1 MAKKKKAKPDFSK
14 PKEDPDMVPDTQK
27 ETVIITQP
35 EPVSESEEE
44 SEDEDDTLE
53 ERYNGIAR
61 KHYEGLPVVAIAG
74 RPNVGKSTLFNRFM
88 QRRMAIVDPTPG
100 VTRDPVEGTVIIN
113 GNPVHLIDTGGYKL
127 TRDIGTMEAVLDD
140 LVVERSLEMIDQ
152 ADVVLLVLEAGQITG
167 EDEEFI
173 HKMRPYWNKLLVAIN
188 KTEGGRNENVAWNFA
203 QFGFKEMFFISA
215 EHGDNISQLAEALV
229 ARLDF
234 SNVKQVDAEKE
245 PIRIAIMGK
254 PNTGKSTLS
263 NRLTHSNNS
272 IVSNYAGTTRD
283 TVEGKF
289 EYGGRKFQI
298 LDTAGIRRKAKV
310 HENVEYYSVNRA
322 IKTLDRCDVVFL
334 MIDAMEGLAEQDK
347 KICSLAFERGRGII
361 FVLNK
366 WDLKEDQSKKVI
378 KDTKKWINIMFGQ
391 MEFAPILT
399 LSALEGTGIK
409 DLLNEAISLYGQ
421 LNHKVPTTA
430 LNMALKDWLFKYPPP
445 ASKTAHFKIRY
456 MTQKS
461 VNPVSFLIFAT
472 RPEVVPETYVT
483 YLKNRIR
490 EDLGFDKIP
499 VQLEMKASRKKWEDR
514 DIR

>member
-1 MAKKKKAKPDFSK
+1 MAEEKNIDEEILENDDISEQ
-14 PKEDPDMVPDTQK
+14 EDSG
-27 ETVIITQP
+27 I
-35 EPVSESEEE
+35 
-44 SEDEDDTLE
+44 DE
-53 ERYNGIAR
+53 RFYGIAR
-61 KHYEGLPVVAIAG
+61 KKYEGTPLLVIAG

-88 QRRMAIVDPTPG
+88 QRRLAIVDPTPG
-100 VTRDPVEGTVIIN
+100 VTRDPVEGTAIIN
-113 GNPVHLIDTGGYKL
+113 GKPVHLMDTGGYKL
-127 TRDIGTMEAVLDD
+127 TRDVGTMEAVLDD
-140 LVVERSLEMIDQ
+140 LVVERSLEMIKK
-152 ADVVLLVLEAGQITG
+152 ADLILLLLDAGQVTG

-173 HKMRPYWNKLLVAIN
+173 QELRPYWNKVVAAVN
-188 KTEGGRNENVAWNFA
+188 KTEGGRNESAAWNFA
-203 QFGFKEMFFISA
+203 RFGFKKMFFISA
-215 EHGDNISQLAEALV
+215 QHGDNISELAEYLTS
-229 ARLDF
+229 RMDF
-234 SNVKQVDAEKE
+234 SKVKEVSAEQ

-263 NRLTHSNNS
+263 NRLTHSNAS

-283 TVEGKF
+283 TVEGVF
-289 EYGGRKFQI
+289 EYGGKKFQV

-378 KDTKKWINIMFGQ
+378 RDTKKWINIMFGQ

-409 DLLNEAISLYGQ
+409 ALLNECIELYGQ
-421 LNHKVPTTA
+421 LNHKIPTTS

-461 VNPVSFLIFAT
+461 VNPVSFLIFTT

-514 DIR
+514 EFKG